1 MQYIDNYIN
10 IKFYINK
17 FEEMS
22 ARYMHAHMHT
32 LSSQRGILAWLESL
46 ISVK

>member
-1 MQYIDNYIN
+1 MQYINNYIN

-17 FEEMS
+17 FEAMS

-32 LSSQRGILAWLESL
+32 QSSQRDILTRLESR
-46 ISVK
+46 ISV